1 MTNQPT
7 LDQLVEQLAQARA
20 DLERAVTDDA
30 SLELK
35 IETAIAKQ
43 FGSKIADA
51 KLACAD
57 ASMLVDDLTAQVRQ
71 AALAAFEQTGD
82 KKPNAAVQIK
92 EYVLITYEDAAAL
105 EFCRKVAPNALKL
118 DRRAFEKIAKLGI
131 EAGGQFAPDFVTVTK
146 EPRASIASD
155 LSPWLPTEG
164 ELTDG

>member
-20 DLERAVTDDA
+20 AAEKADTDQA
-30 SLELK
+30 SLEL
-35 IETAIAKQ
+35 EVDALVEQ
-43 FGSKIADA
+43 HFGARIKNADV
-51 KLACAD
+51 ACDEA
-57 ASMLVDDLTAQVRQ
+57 AERVFDLTAQVRQ

-131 EAGGQFAPDFVTVTK
+131 EAGGQFVPDFVTVTK
-146 EPRASIASD
+146 EPRATIASN